1 MPVLGTEAQCD
12 GGEHEG
18 ARRGGDVVGEDYS
31 GVRPGKIVS
40 GRSLSLCRLSDYL
53 NVSYRYE
60 LKTARQPHKV
70 VLLFRTPGGT

>member
-18 ARRGGDVVGEDYS
+18 ARRGGDVAGGDYS

-40 GRSLSLCRLSDYL
+40 GRSLSLCPVIRLSECF
-53 NVSYRYE
+53 VS
-60 LKTARQPHKV
+60 V
-70 VLLFRTPGGT
+70 